1 MTEDAAA
8 ADELLLR
15 LRRFHSDYFPLHQ
28 QRFQDL
34 VAEGQHPKTL
44 FIGCSDSRVVPYL
57 LTGAGPGE
65 LFIVRNVGAFIPP
78 YDGYLKDPRDAAD
91 TDAPRQLVGLHGT
104 TAAIEFAVLSLH
116 VERIIVCGH
125 SHCGAISAAYEG
137 VPEEAVALQAWL
149 QLAREALLPVQSSPE
164 ALRRT
169 EQRVVVLQLERLM
182 GYPMV
187 RREVERG
194 KLTLHGWHYVI
205 EDGEV
210 HVFDVQQ
217 GNFVP
222 AAIASHSGTGPYQPY
237 VEHDGQI
244 FSS

>member
-1 MTEDAAA
+1 MSRDAAT
-8 ADELLLR
+8 ADDLLLR

-57 LTGAGPGE
+57 LTGTGPGE

-78 YDGYLKDPRDAAD
+78 YGGYLRDPRDAAD
-91 TDAPRQLVGLHGT
+91 TDAPQQLVGLHGT

-137 VPEEAVALQAWL
+137 VPEEAVALRAWL

-222 AAIASHSGTGPYQPY
+222 AAIASNSGTGPYQPY